1 MRAREVATAMCAK
14 LCMSH
19 DLQFLDGSVSLVALR
34 LARTPEGPLRIAR
47 VYQFEYSRAGY
58 DREKARLGLLGARI
72 VHLEFD
78 DPPPGVTL
86 RREA

>member
-1 MRAREVATAMCAK
+1 MRAREVATAMCAR

-34 LARTPEGPLRIAR
+34 LARTPEGRLRFAR
-47 VYQFEYSRAGY
+47 VYQFEYSLAGY
-58 DREKARLGLLGARI
+58 DREKGRLGLLGARI

-78 DPPPGVTL
+78 PPSGVTL